1 MKRADRPFD
10 PTPDAV
16 LLLAIGSAV
25 GVLHKAKQRPA
36 NMPAVSA
43 NLEFQLVALL
53 LNSSSSNVIPQK
65 SDITNTVNSDDC
77 H

>member
-1 MKRADRPFD
+1 
-10 PTPDAV
+10 V

-43 NLEFQLVALL
+43 NLEFH
-53 LNSSSSNVIPQK
+53 SWP
-65 SDITNTVNSDDC
+65 C
-77 H
+77 C